1 MINIFKY
8 VIAHKIVVFV
18 DTNTPQFNTKIK
30 NLEKSMQVFSKNLL
44 KEQNSND
51 AFLKNWLNCLITE

>member
-8 VIAHKIVVFV
+8 VIAHKIAVFV
-18 DTNTPQFNTKIK
+18 DTITPQFNTKIK